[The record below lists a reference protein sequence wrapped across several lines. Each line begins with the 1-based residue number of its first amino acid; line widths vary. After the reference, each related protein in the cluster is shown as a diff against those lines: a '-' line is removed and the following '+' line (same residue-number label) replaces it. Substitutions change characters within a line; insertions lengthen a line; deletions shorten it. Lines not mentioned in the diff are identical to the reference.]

1 MEVLKEREK
10 SKLLRGLNFLDRR
23 LELNE
28 SDKRYLINLQK
39 GYSGEQFF
47 DASVRKVMDKE
58 VIILN
63 DLFLRNKGIAFQIDS
78 MILTSDTLFLFEI
91 KNYSGKYIRNADG
104 FSTVKG
110 YEVANPLIQ
119 LSRMESFVHQL
130 LNEWHITTKIE
141 ANILFVDPSFI
152 LYHARIEDPVILPN
166 QVEEY
171 LESIN
176 RKSKV
181 LTKEQYYLANKFI
194 KLHETEVPHDS
205 QLPYYSYEDL
215 KKGLSCKTCGSF
227 NMLITQRSCY
237 CKSCFSKSSVE
248 EVIMGNIEEMQFL
261 FPDLKIT
268 TTNVSEWCG
277 NPVHFRKVRRIL
289 KDNFIAV
296 GSTSDRLYE

>member
-78 MILTSDTLFLFEI
+78 LILTSDTLFLFEI

-130 LNEWHITTKIE
+130 LNEWHISTKIE
-141 ANILFVDPSFI
+141 ANILFVDPSFS

-181 LTKEQYYLANKFI
+181 LSKEQYYLASKFI
-194 KLHETEVPHDS
+194 KLHETEVPHDR

-215 KKGLSCKTCGSF
+215 KKGLSCKACGSF

>member
-78 MILTSDTLFLFEI
+78 MILTADTLFLFEI
-91 KNYSGKYIRNADG
+91 KNYSGKYIRHADG

-141 ANILFVDPSFI
+141 ANILFVDPSFS

-181 LTKEQYYLANKFI
+181 LSKEQYYLANKFI
-194 KLHETEVPHDS
+194 KLHETEVSHDR

-215 KKGLSCKTCGSF
+215 KKGLSCKACGSF

-289 KDNFIAV
+289 KDNYIAV

>member
-10 SKLLRGLNFLDRR
+10 SKLLKGLNILDNR

-28 SDKRYLINLQK
+28 TDKRYLINLQK
-39 GYSGEQFF
+39 GFNGEQFF

-63 DLFLRNKGIAFQIDS
+63 DLFLRNKGISFQIDS
-78 MILTSDTLFLFEI
+78 MILTSDTLFVFEI
-91 KNYSGKYIRNADG
+91 KNFSGKYIRNSDG

-130 LNEWHITTKIE
+130 LNEWKIISKVE
-141 ANILFVDPSFI
+141 ANVLFIDPSFS
-152 LYHARIEDPVILPN
+152 LYNARIEDPIILPN
-166 QVEEY
+166 QLEEY

-181 LTKEQYYLANKFI
+181 LNREQYYLANNFI
-194 KLHETEVPHDS
+194 KLHENEVPHER
-205 QLPYYSYEDL
+205 QLPYYSYEEL
-215 KKGLSCKTCGSF
+215 KKGLSCKSCGSF

-237 CKSCFSKSSVE
+237 CKSCFNKSSVE
-248 EVIMGNIEEMQFL
+248 EV
-261 FPDLKIT
+261 
-268 TTNVSEWCG
+268 
-277 NPVHFRKVRRIL
+277 
-289 KDNFIAV
+289 
-296 GSTSDRLYE
+296 